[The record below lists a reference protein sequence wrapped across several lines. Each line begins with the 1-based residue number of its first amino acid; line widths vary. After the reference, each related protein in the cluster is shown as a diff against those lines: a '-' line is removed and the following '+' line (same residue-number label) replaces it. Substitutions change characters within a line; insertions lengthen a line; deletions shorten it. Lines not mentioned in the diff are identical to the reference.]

1 MGLTDLI
8 DFHSTQSGAEGTS
21 SPSAVNQNGKGFLL
35 SSSYSIFL
43 TLFLC
48 IWTRGL
54 NSLASDSLTL

>member
-21 SPSAVNQNGKGFLL
+21 SPSAVNQNGKGSSLD
-35 SSSYSIFL
+35 SSYSLFL
-43 TLFLC
+43 ALFLC

-54 NSLASDSLTL
+54 NSLVSDSLTL